1 MTVERDAL
9 MNPDTDEFQEGTSM
23 ETKVIRIEI
32 KFTRMTVAVLL
43 GAVLLGAVLLGGSA
57 VAQAPRQG
65 IESPESMDGKGTVIM
80 TTEVVSSAISYQGGL
95 GRE

>member
-1 MTVERDAL
+1 
-9 MNPDTDEFQEGTSM
+9 M